1 MYQTNQDVYDD
12 YPDENIKDVSVSS
25 IVARRLSYHFPDL
38 EITSYPYELD
48 NSMHIQIPSTF
59 SMNQGDY
66 IHQVYDSMKN
76 HTNFKKK

>member
-1 MYQTNQDVYDD
+1 M
-12 YPDENIKDVSVSS
+12 
-25 IVARRLSYHFPDL
+25 
-38 EITSYPYELD
+38 SYPYELD

-59 SMNQGDY
+59 SMDQGDY